1 MPIPPRPVVIHCPRC
16 HWQMTFAPRSD
27 CIPAH
32 EAPPE
37 VCPKCGCEGL
47 ERVEPGDWDRLIGNI
62 KKIFS
67 HL

>member
-16 HWQMTFAPRSD
+16 HWQMTFAPHSD

-47 ERVEPGDWDRLIGNI
+47 ERRAATGINPMTGLIAKLFGR
-62 KKIFS
+62 
-67 HL
+67 